1 MSCVIQRVIRNRG
14 FFMITLRVDKKLE
27 ETLKKTAKAKG
38 LTKSEIVRQSLVEY
52 LSSHSQNNPHK
63 IGEGV
68 FGKYG
73 SGKGNL
79 STDSEKILREKLCGK
94 APPER
99 KINAS

>member
-1 MSCVIQRVIRNRG
+1 
-14 FFMITLRVDKKLE
+14 MITLRVDKKLE
-27 ETLKKTAKAKG
+27 ETLNKTAKDKG

-52 LSSHSQNNPHK
+52 LSSHSQNTAHK

-79 STDSEKILREKLCGK
+79 SMDSEKILRDKLK
-94 APPER
+94 NI
-99 KINAS
+99 KKNNASRKNSN

>member
-1 MSCVIQRVIRNRG
+1 
-14 FFMITLRVDKKLE
+14 MITLRVDKKLE

-79 STDSEKILREKLCGK
+79 STDSEKILRGKLCGK
-94 APPER
+94 ALPER